1 MLDQERSQVLKMIE
15 DGKITPEEGL
25 RLMQTLEQSPAE
37 DETQAAE
44 AETGPASG
52 PEAGAEKSAKEAA
65 EGSSLE
71 ADPKIA
77 RIKDIVRRLWL
88 IPLGLGVG
96 VTILGGW
103 IMYANMHPAS
113 IGAWF
118 YCLGLPVMLLGVA
131 VVAAAVGTRKARW
144 IFVDVHKKP
153 GEKPQRIFL
162 GFPLPLK
169 FTAWFLRRFGHK
181 IPDLE
186 KTNVDDIIQVVE
198 TGFAGEEPLIVNVDE
213 GEDGER
219 VQVYI
224 G

>member
-1 MLDQERSQVLKMIE
+1 MTDQERNQILKMIE

-25 RLMQTLEQSPAE
+25 RLMQTLEQNPAE
-37 DETQAAE
+37 DEIQAAE
-44 AETGPASG
+44 AEAS
-52 PEAGAEKSAKEAA
+52 PSSTRQAGAAKPEEAA
-65 EGSSLE
+65 EKSSLE

-88 IPLGLGVG
+88 IPLGLGVA

-113 IGAWF
+113 ISGWF
-118 YCLGLPVMLLGVA
+118 YCLGLPVLLLGVA
-131 VVAAAVGTRKARW
+131 VIAAAVGTRKARW
-144 IFVDVHKKP
+144 IFVDVHQKP

-169 FTAWFLRRFGHK
+169 FTAWFLRHFGHK
-181 IPDLE
+181 IPNLE
-186 KTNVDDIIQVVE
+186 KTNMDEIIQVIE
-198 TGFAGEEPLIVNVDE
+198 TGFTGEEPLIVNVDE
-213 GEDGER
+213 GDEGER
-219 VQVYI
+219 VQIYI

>member
-1 MLDQERSQVLKMIE
+1 MTDQERSQILKMIE
-15 DGKITPEEGL
+15 EGKITPEEGL
-25 RLMQTLEQSPAE
+25 RLMQTLEQNPAE
-37 DETQAAE
+37 DETRAAE
-44 AETGPASG
+44 AEAGPSSTR
-52 PEAGAEKSAKEAA
+52 EAGTKKPEEAA
-65 EGSSLE
+65 KSSPE

-77 RIKDIVRRLWL
+77 HIKELVRRLWL
-88 IPLGLGVG
+88 IPLAIGVG

-103 IMYANMHPAS
+103 IMYANIHPAS
-113 IGAWF
+113 ISGWF
-118 YCLGLPVMLLGVA
+118 YCLGLPVLLLGVA
-131 VVAAAVGTRKARW
+131 IIAASAGARKARW
-144 IFVDVHKKP
+144 LFVDVHQKP
-153 GEKPQRIFL
+153 GEKPHRIFL

-169 FTAWFLRRFGHK
+169 FTAWFLRHFGHK

-198 TGFAGEEPLIVNVDE
+198 TGFTGEEPLIVNVDE

>member
-1 MLDQERSQVLKMIE
+1 MTDQERIQILKMIE

-37 DETQAAE
+37 DETRAAE
-44 AETGPASG
+44 AEAGPSSTR
-52 PEAGAEKSAKEAA
+52 EAGAAKPEEAKK
-65 EGSSLE
+65 SSLE

-103 IMYANMHPAS
+103 IMYANMHPAN
-113 IGAWF
+113 INGWF
-118 YCLGLPVMLLGVA
+118 YCLGLPVLLLGVA
-131 VVAAAVGTRKARW
+131 IIAAAVGTRKARW
-144 IFVDVHKKP
+144 IFVDVHQKP

-169 FTAWFLRRFGHK
+169 FTAWFLRHFGHK

-186 KTNVDDIIQVVE
+186 KANVDDIIQVVE

-213 GEDGER
+213 GDEGER

>member
-1 MLDQERSQVLKMIE
+1 MTDQERAHVLKMIA

-25 RLMQTLEQSPAE
+25 RLMQTLEQNPAE
-37 DETQAAE
+37 DEIQAAE
-44 AETGPASG
+44 AEAGTGSG
-52 PEAGAEKSAKEAA
+52 REAGAAKPEEAEK
-65 EGSSLE
+65 SSLE

-77 RIKDIVRRLWL
+77 RIKDTVRRLWL
-88 IPLGLGVG
+88 IPLTLGVA

-113 IGAWF
+113 ISGWF
-118 YCLGLPVMLLGVA
+118 YCLGLPVLLLGVA
-131 VVAAAVGTRKARW
+131 VIAAAVGTRKARW
-144 IFVDVHKKP
+144 LFVDVHQKP
-153 GEKPQRIFL
+153 GEKPRRIFL

-169 FTAWFLRRFGHK
+169 FTAWFLRHFGHK
-181 IPDLE
+181 IPDLA

-198 TGFAGEEPLIVNVDE
+198 TGFTGEEPLIVNVDE